1 MPRRSRYVGMLDS
14 DDEDASGQSQEHE
27 DYITTQDAIKVVRD
41 PSVDTRAPQLVEDA
55 VVAKIRGL
63 V

>member
-1 MPRRSRYVGMLDS
+1 MLDS